1 MPDEHLTSLGKHL
14 ATLPIEPTIGKALI
28 YAALLR
34 YNHPTHQ
41 PPQKTQIAH
50 SEAWPFSR
58 RSSDSCAVASAGAW
72 TPC

>member
-34 YNHPTHQ
+34 YTPT
-41 PPQKTQIAH
+41 PTNPKNK
-50 SEAWPFSR
+50 R
-58 RSSDSCAVASAGAW
+58 K
-72 TPC
+72 